1 MRILTNNEVD
11 QLAGN
16 GYCYIHTHPREPL
29 DFSDRLQ
36 LMLVEPTEP
45 VTGDY
50 ELTRADELVLVDT
63 SSQSVTITLPLAAR
77 GREFCIVKMSAANE
91 VRIVPTPPERILGIT
106 TATVL
111 TSRYSKIRLKAVAGD
126 PDTEWIA
133 V

>member
-1 MRILTNNEVD
+1 MRTITPDEID
-11 QLAGN
+11 QLVGN
-16 GYCYIHTHPREPL
+16 GYCYVHVHPKAPL

-36 LMLVEPTEP
+36 LMSVEPTER
-45 VTGDY
+45 VTSDHTLG
-50 ELTRADELVLVDT
+50 RAGELVLVDT
-63 SSQSVTITLPLAAR
+63 SLQNVTITLPLAAR
-77 GREFCIVKMSAANE
+77 GREFCVVKMSAANE

-111 TSRYSKIRLKAVAGD
+111 TSRYSKIRLKAVVGD

>member
-1 MRILTNNEVD
+1 MRALTDNEMD

-16 GYCYIHTHPREPL
+16 GYCYLHTHPRVPL

-36 LMLVEPTEP
+36 LMSVEPTEP
-45 VTGDY
+45 VTSDY
-50 ELTRADELVLVDT
+50 ALGRADELVLVDT
-63 SSQSVTITLPLAAR
+63 SLQNVTITLPLAAR
-77 GREFCIVKMSAANE
+77 GREFCVVKMSAANE

-111 TSRYSKIRLKAVAGD
+111 TSRYSKIRLKAVVGD

-133 V
+133 I